1 MKTKIKIDHIDTVYT
16 TWVDLCLGMDPN
28 VFKYKKCQYDG
39 GYMYQ
44 ATPKQHLKL
53 NSWES

>member
-1 MKTKIKIDHIDTVYT
+1 M
-16 TWVDLCLGMDPN
+16 DLCLGMDTN

-53 NSWES
+53 NS